1 MATKI
6 NLQAVSS
13 LFEKKF
19 SDRSGLVRDV
29 KTKEVILREY
39 ETATTT
45 RFSSFKA
52 SKGFGSTGKMFSRF
66 QEFLG
71 CHILI
76 NFLL

>member
-29 KTKEVILREY
+29 KTAEVILREY

-45 RFSSFKA
+45 IFSSFKQA
-52 SKGFGSTGKMFSRF
+52 KDLVIQVKC
-66 QEFLG
+66 FLG
-71 CHILI
+71 FK
-76 NFLL
+76 NFWAAAF

>member
-13 LFEKKF
+13 LFEMKF
-19 SDRSGLVRDV
+19 TEWLGLVRDV
-29 KTKEVILREY
+29 KTAEVILREY

-52 SKGFGSTGKMFSRF
+52 SKGFGNTGNMFSRF
-66 QEFLG
+66 QEFVG

-76 NFLL
+76 NFL

>member
-29 KTKEVILREY
+29 KTAEAILREY

-52 SKGFGSTGKMFSRF
+52 SKGFGNTG
-66 QEFLG
+66 
-71 CHILI
+71 
-76 NFLL
+76 

>member
-19 SDRSGLVRDV
+19 SDRSGLARDV
-29 KTKEVILREY
+29 KTAEVILRGY

-45 RFSSFKA
+45 RFSLFKA
-52 SKGFGSTGKMFSRF
+52 SKGFGNTG
-66 QEFLG
+66 
-71 CHILI
+71 
-76 NFLL
+76 

>member
-29 KTKEVILREY
+29 KTAEVILRWY

-45 RFSSFKA
+45 
-52 SKGFGSTGKMFSRF
+52 SKGFGNTG
-66 QEFLG
+66 
-71 CHILI
+71 
-76 NFLL
+76 